1 MAAPTAHAPSVRTSR
16 RTTPRAPG
24 WEGRACQQFAGADP
38 DPHFLRMR
46 ALSYF
51 GPNKV
56 KVVRKPDPRIE
67 HSNDAIL
74 KVTRSAI
81 CGSDLH
87 LLHGL
92 VPDTRVGCTFGHE
105 FTGTVEEIGS
115 SVKNLRRGDRVVV
128 PFNISCGI
136 CFYCSRGLSA
146 NCENTNPNSDVASG
160 VFGYSHT
167 TGGYD
172 GGQAEYVRVPF
183 ADVGPMKIPDDMEE
197 EEVLFLSDILPTGY
211 QAAEMGEIKGGETVV
226 VFGCGPVGLFA
237 MKSAWLLGAGRV
249 VAVDHVDYRL
259 DFARRYA
266 GVETVNF
273 KKVPDI
279 VSYLKDQFEGRG
291 PDVAIDAVG
300 MEAEGSKLHRVL
312 GMSFMQAGVPVAINW
327 AIQTVRKGG
336 NVSIIGVYG
345 PPWNL
350 VDIGTAMNKGI
361 TLRMNQCNVRRY
373 MPHLLKHIREG
384 RIDAKGII
392 THRFPLSAA
401 PKAYKTFSDKR
412 DGCVK
417 CVLTPAA

>member
-1 MAAPTAHAPSVRTSR
+1 M
-16 RTTPRAPG
+16 
-24 WEGRACQQFAGADP
+24 Q
-38 DPHFLRMR
+38 
-46 ALSYF
+46 ALAYQ

-56 KVVRKPDPRIE
+56 KVVKKADPRLE
-67 HSNDAIL
+67 HPRDAIL
-74 KVTRSAI
+74 KVTRAAI

-105 FTGTVEEIGS
+105 FTGVVEEVGS
-115 SVKNLRRGDRVVV
+115 AAHGLKKGDRLVV
-128 PFNISCGI
+128 PFNISCGT

-146 NCENTNPNSDVASG
+146 NCEVTNPNSDIASG
-160 VFGYSHT
+160 VFGYSHS
-167 TGGYD
+167 TGGYE

-183 ADVGPMKIPDDMEE
+183 SDVGPLRIPDDMGD

-249 VAVDHVDYRL
+249 IGVDHLEYRL

-273 KKVPDI
+273 KKVGDI
-279 VSYLKDQFEGRG
+279 IGYLKDQFEGRG
-291 PDVAIDAVG
+291 PDVCVDAVG
-300 MEAEGSKLHRVL
+300 MEAEGSAMHRTLGLALKL
-312 GMSFMQAGVPVAINW
+312 QAGAPT
-327 AIQTVRKGG
+327 AIQWCIDTVRKGG
-336 NVSIIGVYG
+336 NVSIVGVYG

-350 VDIGTAMNKGI
+350 IPIGTAMNKGL
-361 TLRMNQCNVRRY
+361 TLRMNQCNVKRY

-392 THRFPLSAA
+392 THRFPLEEA
-401 PKAYKTFSDKR
+401 PKAYATFSEKKDH
-412 DGCVK
+412 CVK
-417 CVLTPAA
+417 CVLTPGASA